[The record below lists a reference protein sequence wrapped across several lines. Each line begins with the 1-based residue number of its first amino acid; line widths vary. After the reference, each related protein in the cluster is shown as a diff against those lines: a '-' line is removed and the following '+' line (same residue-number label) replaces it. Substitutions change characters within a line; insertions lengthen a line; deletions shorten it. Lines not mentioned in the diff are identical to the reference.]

1 MKLRVQ
7 IALLIAAFLYM
18 GWGLAL
24 LLAPE
29 ASAQLMSEDPY
40 NRVTTRMLGATL
52 LSWTIAFCIAARRPT
67 TEVVQ
72 ASIVALFTIGVVVM
86 LLMAFGQM
94 RTSAPTQMSLWVDL
108 GAGVL
113 LLASEFS
120 GRRIRGRE
128 ELDDDEARADPA
140 PRRPVRKRAASNAK

>member
-29 ASAQLMSEDPY
+29 ASAQLLSEDPY
-40 NRVTTRMLGATL
+40 NRVTTRMLGAMML
-52 LSWTIAFCIAARRPT
+52 AWTIAFCIAARRPT
-67 TEVVQ
+67 TEIVQ
-72 ASIVALFTIGVVVM
+72 ASIVALFTVGVVVM
-86 LLMAFGQM
+86 LLMTFGQM
-94 RTSAPTQMSLWVDL
+94 RASAPTKMSLWVNL
-108 GAGVL
+108 GAGIL

-120 GRRIRGRE
+120 GRRIRGSGEFRNE
-128 ELDDDEARADPA
+128 ETPADSASRPA
-140 PRRPVRKRAASNAK
+140 PKRPAAKAK